1 MPFPSPFNETPDR
14 FSMSEDAALTRKL
27 LPMGQKYPK
36 ASFAVMNLMAGG
48 ATYGGWN
55 MTRPRYSGSVMKM
68 TVLYAAYRLRERAR
82 LAAVGYRK
90 DQVFDA
96 IRAGWKAEVERSV
109 AGPANFPILQQI
121 FEPFQSTV
129 EFRDDFKK
137 DINDMVETSNK
148 EAAGRVIRAMLH
160 QYIDGAFAK
169 QDFVKES
176 MLWVGGDYANLEY
189 ASEPVSKSH
198 YAASPK
204 GLLRFLGLLHTDAM
218 IDAATSKLMKS
229 QAKNFWAKKD
239 HFTWTQIDKTKSYG
253 KLGWEYRNIKL
264 NKDQDIFDAGV
275 IDRKLPS
282 GGTFQYAFVIQGLLW
297 GEYVEVLEHLDKT
310 VINHH
315 FGRP

>member
-1 MPFPSPFNETPDR
+1 MPFPSPFNEKPDR

-55 MTRPRYSGSVMKM
+55 MTRPRFSGSVMKM

-82 LAAVGYRK
+82 RAAIGYK
-90 DQVFDA
+90 KEQVFDA

-109 AGPANFPILQQI
+109 AGPANFPNLQQI

-129 EFRDDFKK
+129 EFRDDFKQ
-137 DINDMVETSNK
+137 DLNDMVEFSDK

-160 QYIDGAFAK
+160 QYIGGAFAK

-176 MLWVGGDYANLEY
+176 VLWVGGDYAQLEY
-189 ASEPVSKSH
+189 AAEPISKSH

-218 IDAATSKLMKS
+218 IDAATSKLIKS
-229 QAKNFWAKKD
+229 HAKNFWAKKD
-239 HFTWTQIDKTKSYG
+239 HFNAAQIDKTKSYG
-253 KLGWEYRNIKL
+253 KLGWEYRDIKV
-264 NKDQDIFDAGV
+264 NKDQDIYDAGV
-275 IDRKLPS
+275 IHRKLPS

-297 GEYVEVLEHLDKT
+297 DEYVEVLEHLDKT